1 MSLLVS
7 VAALWLVMKNSLFVL
22 NQLQRCSDVVT
33 RIFALI
39 CGTIF
44 TCSVYLLGFRSFAP
58 LQLSLLSLSF
68 FFCLDT
74 DVLERRKYRNQVST
88 FMTLKMSKVL
98 LDRV

>member
-1 MSLLVS
+1 M
-7 VAALWLVMKNSLFVL
+7 AALWLVMKNSLFVL
-22 NQLQRCSDVVT
+22 NQLQRCSDVT

>member
-7 VAALWLVMKNSLFVL
+7 VAALWLVMKNSLFIL
-22 NQLQRCSDVVT
+22 NQLQRFSDVVT

-44 TCSVYLLGFRSFAP
+44 TCSVYLLVFCSFAP
-58 LQLSLLSLSF
+58 LQLSLLSAF

-74 DVLERRKYRNQVST
+74 DVLERRKYRNRVST